1 MHESPIPTRVQTNQ
15 FMCESWRKTPYAGL
29 RYFVYVQICLW
40 SINHGHTIRYVT
52 TMIINLYIRCLFIHY
67 WWMLNIFWVHGQR
80 FISSLGWTSLLK
92 PCRSEQQANSIFESG
107 KQFLQTYRSLAIM
120 SVRSLGCIDPL
131 IKIDDVPLN
140 MVRHNRHLECV
151 GASPIIE
158 EPLVGFEMLLN
169 WNDSGHVVVH
179 NCVQGPASSN
189 GVCVPRCMCL
199 GKSAIHNIHMYMCVF
214 FMMVIIKN
222 YSSIYVS
229 KVSSQPR
236 PYGTCCGWSKNA
248 VSWLQLLLCA
258 CVEVHVY
265 YI

>member
-1 MHESPIPTRVQTNQ
+1 
-15 FMCESWRKTPYAGL
+15 
-29 RYFVYVQICLW
+29 
-40 SINHGHTIRYVT
+40 
-52 TMIINLYIRCLFIHY
+52 
-67 WWMLNIFWVHGQR
+67 MLNIFWVHGQR
-80 FISSLGWTSLLK
+80 FIGSLGWTSLLK

-107 KQFLQTYRSLAIM
+107 KQFLQIYRSLAIM

-151 GASPIIE
+151 SASPIIE

-189 GVCVPRCMCL
+189 GVCDPRCMCL
-199 GKSAIHNIHMYMCVF
+199 GKSAIHMYMFF
-214 FMMVIIKN
+214 FMRAIIII
-222 YSSIYVS
+222 YSSIHVS

-258 CVEVHVY
+258 YVEVHDYILYILYRYYMY
-265 YI
+265 YIYHIYHIYITHKNHINLPWPSI